1 METKNLP
8 LHIQV
13 ANLLIEQLKKGTA
26 PWQRPWCVEGLP
38 IPMLPYNAQSGNRYK
53 GINAMNLLLSNRAD
67 PRWLTFKQAES
78 IGAKI
83 NRGEKGTLIQFIKT
97 DQQRTLRDEKGKILY
112 DEIGQP
118 LIEKTPLA
126 KPIVS
131 SAWVFNAEQI
141 TGLSELKQ
149 SVPTQGQWDPILR
162 ADALIQSTGA
172 EIHHR
177 LTENAFYHPRYDRI
191 TLPERSQFTTPS
203 GYYATALHE
212 LSHWT
217 GHPSRLDRTSLMNS
231 GLIEYSKEELRAEIA
246 SMLMGTE
253 LGISHDPG
261 QHAAYVESW
270 VSVLENTPFEI
281 HSAAMDAEK
290 IFDFL
295 MAYERRRE
303 IGSTLEADLSFPTEL
318 SVKFLS
324 TGDEISYKENIYRVE
339 GHLKQGRVR
348 IEQLPSG
355 LQFTLCPSD
364 QLYRS
369 LLNQKLG
376 ITQENTINSKPGD
389 LSLPTHKR

>member
-1 METKNLP
+1 METKNQP

-26 PWQRPWCVEGLP
+26 PWQKPWSVEG
-38 IPMLPYNAQSGNRYK
+38 IPSPRLPYNALTGNRYK
-53 GINAMNLLLSNRAD
+53 GINAMNLLLSNRED

-78 IGAKI
+78 MGAKI
-83 NRGEKGTLIQFIKT
+83 NRREKGTLIQFIKT
-97 DQQRTLRDEKGKILY
+97 DQPRALRDEKGKILY

-131 SAWVFNAEQI
+131 SAWVFNAAQVS
-141 TGLSELKQ
+141 GLNELAQAATKHHK
-149 SVPTQGQWDPILR
+149 WDPVSR

-172 EIHHR
+172 EIHHH
-177 LTENAFYHPRYDRI
+177 TIDQAFYHPKFDYI

-212 LSHWT
+212 LAHWS
-217 GHPSRLDRTSLMNS
+217 GHPSRLDRSSLTNS
-231 GLIEYSKEELRAEIA
+231 GLLEYSKEELRAEIA
-246 SMLMGTE
+246 SMLLGTE
-253 LGISHDPG
+253 LGINHDPG

-281 HSAAMDAEK
+281 HSAATDAEK

-295 MAYERRRE
+295 LAYERVRA
-303 IGSTLEADLSFPTEL
+303 IGSSLEAEL
-318 SVKFLS
+318 ALPADRSPNFLS
-324 TGDEISYKENIYRVE
+324 TGDEIPYRDHIYRVE
-339 GHLKQGRVR
+339 GHLKQGRLR

-355 LQFTLCPSD
+355 LHFTLSPSD
-364 QLYRS
+364 QLYQS

-376 ITQENTINSKPGD
+376 IARENTTRPQPEG
-389 LSLPTHKR
+389 LTPLTHKR